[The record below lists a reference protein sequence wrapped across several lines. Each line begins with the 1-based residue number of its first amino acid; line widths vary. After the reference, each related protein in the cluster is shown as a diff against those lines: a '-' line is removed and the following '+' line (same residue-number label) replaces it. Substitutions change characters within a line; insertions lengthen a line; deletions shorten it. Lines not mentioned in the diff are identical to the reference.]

1 MKPHHP
7 TRAAVLLLL
16 IGRCREHVLDG
27 NTGSETNIRTYEE
40 RFRRLLEDSDAAVAY
55 YASLFILRRLI
66 RHRPTEYRL
75 MLKRV
80 VNSSRVT
87 RLFFLS
93 PPSFSVVLLLF
104 CLVFD
109 RSFPPLILVCL
120 YTRQQSPAKAV
131 RCSLFVVSVKLV
143 SKTRAG

>member
-1 MKPHHP
+1 MEVSLDSVERSARNAFQLLDYKRFEQVLKPHHP

-27 NTGSETNIRTYEE
+27 NAGGETNIRTYEE

-66 RHRPTEYRL
+66 RHRPTEYRF

-80 VNSSRVT
+80 VNSSRVSS
-87 RLFFLS
+87 LS
-93 PPSFSVVLLLF
+93 LSLSLLKVTIF
-104 CLVFD
+104 CLVVN
-109 RSFPPLILVCL
+109 PPF
-120 YTRQQSPAKAV
+120 S
-131 RCSLFVVSVKLV
+131 
-143 SKTRAG
+143 